1 MTKSKVAVVGGGIG
15 KLHLDGYRTLPD
27 QFEVLAICDL
37 NLDKA
42 RNLAAE
48 YNIPRVTT
56 NIADLYEM
64 GDVDLIDICT
74 PPSLHYEQ
82 ILATLAAG
90 KHVICEKP
98 IAGSLKQVDE
108 LITAE
113 AASGKRVMPI
123 FQYRFGH
130 GLQKLKYLRD
140 QGLTGRAYLTTAETA
155 WRRRA
160 DYYAVPWRG
169 QWATELGGV
178 LVSHAIHIHDS
189 VTYILGPVKSLS
201 AYLST
206 FVNPIE
212 VEDTAAISLQMADGS
227 LATFSVT
234 IGSSAEVSRQRFCFS
249 NLSAESNAKPYTF
262 TSEPWTFTADTPQLN
277 EQITEALSRFQPL
290 PEGMAGQFYR
300 FAQAMDS
307 GGELPVTLADARSA
321 LEVIT
326 AIYVS
331 AQTNQR
337 VELPLSNAH
346 PFYAGWQP

>member
-1 MTKSKVAVVGGGIG
+1 MTKYKVAVVGGGIG
-15 KLHLDGYRTLPD
+15 RFHLDGYKALPD
-27 QFEVLAICDL
+27 QFEILAICDL
-37 NLDKA
+37 NQDKA
-42 RNLAAE
+42 RSLAGE

-56 NIADLYEM
+56 DLTDLYQM
-64 GDVDLIDICT
+64 DDLDLIDICT
-74 PPSLHYEQ
+74 PPHLHYEQ
-82 ILATLAAG
+82 ILETLAAG

-113 AASGKRVMPI
+113 AVSGKRVMPI

-130 GLQKLKYLRD
+130 GLQKLKYLRE

-160 DYYAVPWRG
+160 DYYAVAWRG
-169 QWATELGGV
+169 KWATELGGV
-178 LVSHAIHIHDS
+178 LVSHAIHMHDS

-206 FVNPIE
+206 LVNPIE
-212 VEDTAAISLQMADGS
+212 VEDTTAIALQMADGS

-249 NLSAESNAKPYTF
+249 NLSAESNLKPYTF
-262 TSEPWTFTADTPQLN
+262 TSEPWTFTADTPQLDA
-277 EQITEALSRFQPL
+277 QIEEALSHFKPL

-300 FAQAMDS
+300 FAQAMEM
-307 GGELPVTLADARSA
+307 GNELPVTLADARSSME
-321 LEVIT
+321 LIT
-326 AIYVS
+326 AIYAS
-331 AQTNQR
+331 AHSQQMI
-337 VELPLSNAH
+337 ELPIAVNH